1 LSAAKSASLQLSTWM
16 QLPSATPTSMR
27 SLRVLVAFKY
37 RAILFASFQSV
48 VRGWCVCLVA
58 LCTAKLMSGLV
69 HRAIQSKLPTS
80 D

>member
-1 LSAAKSASLQLSTWM
+1 
-16 QLPSATPTSMR
+16 
-27 SLRVLVAFKY
+27 VAFKY
-37 RAILFASFQSV
+37 RAILFASFQSL